1 VYEKRAPLSV
11 AYVKRA
17 VRAGIQMDLASAI
30 EFERFL
36 VTAIYNTDDKNE
48 GIGAFLEKR
57 EATFK
62 GR

>member
-1 VYEKRAPLSV
+1 
-11 AYVKRA
+11 
-17 VRAGIQMDLASAI
+17 MDQASAI

-36 VTAIYNTDDKNE
+36 VTAIYGTEDKNE

-57 EATFK
+57 NAIFK